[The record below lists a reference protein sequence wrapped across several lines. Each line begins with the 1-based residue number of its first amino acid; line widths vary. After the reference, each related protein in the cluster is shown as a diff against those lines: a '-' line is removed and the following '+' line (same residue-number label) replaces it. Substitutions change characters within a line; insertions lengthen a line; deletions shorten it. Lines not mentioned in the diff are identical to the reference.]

1 MGNQLTFSG
10 SGELD
15 NGLTVALSFVLDQGD
30 NDYCNVLTGP
40 FDSHS
45 VTISSDAFGTLIL
58 HGEGGDSAQMQ

>member
-30 NDYCNVLTGP
+30 NAATVATGP

-45 VTISSDAFGTLIL
+45 VTVSSDALGTLVSS
-58 HGEGGDSAQMQ
+58 GEGGDSAQMQ